1 MPARPIRN
9 KDIPIIDLFAGPG
22 GLGEGFA
29 AYATKSGKVYPFS
42 IRASVEMDQY
52 AHQTLELRS
61 FFHEFDRDK
70 IPEEYYQYLRHE
82 ITRDELFEL
91 YPIQAAAA
99 KERAILAE
107 LGVPKDDKLIYGQL
121 DKVLKRYENKPWV
134 LVGGPPCQAYST
146 IGRSRRQA
154 YGVGAE
160 AHAKDPKNF
169 LYRQYLRTIARYKPT
184 IFVMENVK
192 GILSAKVN
200 GDRIFHKILSD
211 LQKPQDTLDDVLV
224 DDGLEYKIYSLV
236 VSKEDGVELDP
247 MDYLIQSEQY
257 GVPQARH
264 RVILLGVR
272 SDVDVK
278 PGTLKKHVE
287 KIGVKKVLDDLPAL
301 RSSFTRVPD
310 NEKEWYDFI
319 GGIKRQS
326 WFGDY
331 KPAVAGSN
339 TADPQEFQ
347 QKMSDLLREV
357 QDGLQKGG
365 EYIKAEYKT
374 NYRSEWYNDARL
386 GGVLNHEARGHM
398 KEDLYRYFFASAFAA
413 TYGRSPRMKDFPK
426 ELLPKHKNVAEAL
439 AKGSFDDRFRVQ
451 EATRPAATITCHI
464 AKDGHYSIHY
474 DPTQCRS
481 LTVREAA
488 RLQSFP
494 DNYYFVGPRSQQYKQ
509 VGNAV
514 PPILA
519 NQIADIVYDV
529 LAKMPAPDKP
539 ALTIKPSTHEVVVS
553 QRKSELVSLV
563 R

>member
-1 MPARPIRN
+1 MPARTIRN

-22 GLGEGFA
+22 GLSEGFA
-29 AYATKSGKVYPFS
+29 AYSTKSGKVRPFS

-61 FFHEFDRDK
+61 FFHEFERDN
-70 IPEEYYQYLRHE
+70 IPDEYYQHLRRE

-99 KERAILAE
+99 KERAIKAE
-107 LGVPKDDKLIYGQL
+107 LGVAEDDERIHERL
-121 DKVLKRYENKPWV
+121 DKVLSRYKDRPWV

-146 IGRSRRQA
+146 IGRSRRQV
-154 YGVGAE
+154 YSKGSE
-160 AHAKDPKNF
+160 AHEKDARNF
-169 LYRQYLRTIARYKPT
+169 LYKQYLRTIARYKPT

-192 GILSAKVN
+192 GMLSAKVN
-200 GDRIFHKILSD
+200 GERIFHKILSD
-211 LQKPQDTLDDVLV
+211 LQKPQVALEEASL
-224 DDGLEYKIYSLV
+224 GGNLEYKIYSLV
-236 VSKEDGVELDP
+236 VSKDDVTELDP

-272 SDVDVK
+272 SDVSTK

-287 KIGVKKVLDDLPAL
+287 KVGVKKLLSDLPAL
-301 RSSFTRVPD
+301 RSSFTKVLD
-310 NEKEWYDFI
+310 DEQEWYDFVA
-319 GGIKRQS
+319 GITRQA
-326 WFGDY
+326 WFKNY
-331 KPAVAGSN
+331 KPAVKGSN
-339 TADPQEFQ
+339 SVDAQEFKSQ
-347 QKMSDLLREV
+347 MVQFLSEV
-357 QDGLQKGG
+357 KKGLGRGG
-365 EYIKAEYKT
+365 EFVEAHYQTEY
-374 NYRSEWYNDARL
+374 RPDWFNDTRI

-413 TYGRSPRMKDFPK
+413 AYGRSPRMKDFPK
-426 ELLPKHKNVAEAL
+426 ELLPKHKNVADAL
-439 AKGSFDDRFRVQ
+439 AKGVFDDRFRVQ
-451 EATRPAATITCHI
+451 EADRPAATITCHI

-519 NQIADIVYDV
+519 NQIADIVYGV
-529 LAKMPAPDKP
+529 LAKIPAPEKP
-539 ALTIKPSTHEVVVS
+539 ALLARPFIQEKITLDTKP
-553 QRKSELVSLV
+553 KLVNLS

>member
-1 MPARPIRN
+1 MLTRTIRN

-22 GLGEGFA
+22 GLSEGFA
-29 AYATKSGKVYPFS
+29 AYVTKSGKVHPFS
-42 IRASVEMDQY
+42 IRASVEMDTY

-61 FFHEFDRDK
+61 FFHEFDRDN
-70 IPEEYYQYLRHE
+70 IPDEYYQHLRRE

-91 YPIQAAAA
+91 YPIQATAA
-99 KERAILAE
+99 KERAIKAE
-107 LGVPKDDKLIYGQL
+107 LGVAEDDERVHGRL
-121 DKVLKRYENKPWV
+121 DKVLSRYKDKPWV

-146 IGRSRRQA
+146 IGRSRRQV
-154 YGVGAE
+154 YGKGAA
-160 AHAKDPKNF
+160 AHEKDARNF
-169 LYRQYLRTIARYKPT
+169 LYKQYLRTIARYKPT

-192 GILSAKVN
+192 GMLSAKVN
-200 GDRIFHKILSD
+200 GERIFYKILSD
-211 LQKPQDTLDDVLV
+211 LQKPQSALNEIFVGDN
-224 DDGLEYKIYSLV
+224 LEYKIYSLV
-236 VSKEDGVELDP
+236 VSKDNGTELDP
-247 MDYLIQSEQY
+247 KDYLIQSEQY

-278 PGTLKKHVE
+278 PATLKKHLE
-287 KIGVKKVLDDLPAL
+287 KVGVKRLLGDLPKLRSYFTKMLDD
-301 RSSFTRVPD
+301 
-310 NEKEWYDFI
+310 EKEWRSFI
-319 GGIKRQS
+319 SEIARQA
-326 WFGDY
+326 WFRSY
-331 KPAVAGSN
+331 KPAVVGSN
-339 TADPQEFQ
+339 SADPQEFKL
-347 QKMSDLLREV
+347 KMLEYLNEV
-357 QDGLQKGG
+357 KDGLKTGG
-365 EYIKAEYKT
+365 EFVKADCRTDYMP
-374 NYRSEWYNDARL
+374 NWFNDSRL

-398 KEDLYRYFFASAFAA
+398 KEDLHRYFFASVFAA
-413 TYGRSPRMKDFPK
+413 TYGRSPRMKDFPE
-426 ELLPKHKNVAEAL
+426 ELLPKHKSVADAL
-439 AKGSFDDRFRVQ
+439 IKGVFDDRFRVQ

-519 NQIADIVYDV
+519 AQIADIVYGV
-529 LAKMPAPDKP
+529 LAKMPTPEKPTHPVKLPTHKRIAPK
-539 ALTIKPSTHEVVVS
+539 S
-553 QRKSELVSLV
+553 KSELLSLS